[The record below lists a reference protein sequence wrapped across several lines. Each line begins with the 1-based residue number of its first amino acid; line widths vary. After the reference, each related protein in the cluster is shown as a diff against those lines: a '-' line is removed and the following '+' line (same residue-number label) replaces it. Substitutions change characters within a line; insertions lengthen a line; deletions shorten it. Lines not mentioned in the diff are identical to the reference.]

1 MKTIALLSVSALAGL
16 CLGLALESGPQPA
29 AESGLAAPP
38 AMASDSA
45 VAAAESV
52 PVVLPG
58 RSDAETLSA
67 LPVEQQRDTLVKWG
81 AKPENLRTS
90 GDEAAM
96 SRALKTLGYEQIV
109 VLLETLASATGGSG
123 DSRDFVRVAL
133 KERLAAL
140 DPRSALERGRQ
151 KNDAQLRS
159 AAFLALITRDA
170 AEGLRAALQLSESER
185 SGLWDL
191 AKGTDKPGGTL
202 ADLRAFILEVPQ
214 FKDQYLSVGVESI
227 LGEMLAKKM
236 ASDPEGGVAEMR
248 QFAADLRAM
257 KAAADP
263 KGQQASGAESQ
274 PLHLTMGMM
283 MELRELSPEAAR
295 RVFDSL
301 NETEKNKFI
310 VSLEAASRL
319 REQGVDAA
327 IRFAESQVAED
338 SVKEAARGIWRGLAQ
353 QDRVSALQWVDSLPA
368 GSFRQGVFESLKFDA
383 ALRNRG
389 LGATPEALQAGAELL
404 SRNTQ
409 LDYFE
414 FLAAKNAMGLA
425 PSELIS
431 GLPVPETDK
440 QELRRRLVPVKVK

>member
-1 MKTIALLSVSALAGL
+1 
-16 CLGLALESGPQPA
+16 
-29 AESGLAAPP
+29 
-38 AMASDSA
+38 
-45 VAAAESV
+45 
-52 PVVLPG
+52 
-58 RSDAETLSA
+58 
-67 LPVEQQRDTLVKWG
+67 
-81 AKPENLRTS
+81 
-90 GDEAAM
+90 
-96 SRALKTLGYEQIV
+96 
-109 VLLETLASATGGSG
+109 
-123 DSRDFVRVAL
+123 VRVAL